1 MDLLS
6 ISSFSSS
13 PGRRKREVQRA
24 LARSMILLL
33 LLPSAPFPFF
43 FRRVATEEREE
54 ESKGNTWTRATT
66 RLYPIRRK
74 NISSIFPTDRFS
86 DFVRENAARG
96 GGVYRNR
103 NGMYARTYKCMYM
116 SLDRDLLP
124 TSALVTACYRA
135 KYFGERERDRE
146 NSFFPYSTNS
156 RSSRLIVRFDR
167 KIRLF

>member
-33 LLPSAPFPFF
+33 LLRPLSFLLSSRRDRREGRRIEGEHVDTCHHPSLSDP
-43 FRRVATEEREE
+43 E
-54 ESKGNTWTRATT
+54 
-66 RLYPIRRK
+66 RK